1 MASCL
6 LNTMQILPHDLN
18 KLARVRLRKAERWN
32 GPILAPHLDC
42 WDSRW
47 TEARIYATLT
57 LVLWGVLFPIGLA
70 VILDYFRKRLRTA
83 EFSRR

>member
-1 MASCL
+1 MISTSWLVFDCAK
-6 LNTMQILPHDLN
+6 LNDGAAQFSP
-18 KLARVRLRKAERWN
+18 
-32 GPILAPHLDC
+32 APHLDC